1 MILKLLRLVMVNDCL
16 IYYIY
21 NLFPVIFYYKKEKGD
36 FDGL

>member
-1 MILKLLRLVMVNDCL
+1 MILKLLRLVVVNDYL

-21 NLFPVIFYYKKEKGD
+21 NLFPVIFNYKKEKGD

>member
-1 MILKLLRLVMVNDCL
+1 MIFKLLWLVVVYNYL

-21 NLFPVIFYYKKEKGD
+21 NLFPVILNYKKEKGD